1 MATITT
7 DTYLDGGTAR
17 TAGETWTMNGG
28 VLTIRTDTRVHA
40 NAPASFNGSIG
51 ATTISATL
59 GGGVL
64 IDGRNVREV
73 WFDSGTGTVPAIGTT
88 VSQGGVEGYLLG
100 VWANLNSLPTAVGA
114 AMPTSGFIK
123 FREVT
128 GGSFAAGALTGI
140 GANALGADVPS
151 WIEVVQRQSVANT
164 VPRLGFFRTRGTWYT
179 LPQTTSGTAGQIIQT
194 PSMGSAGSEV
204 PCIWI
209 ETGVGT
215 NVYEAYPA
223 MTSTYFIAANLA
235 TDARA
240 KFVQTIGSG
249 QVRIG
254 NNGTVDVGYT
264 PPAGCRIR
272 IPNVIGRQSL
282 SGSDNLNQVP
292 STTIANR
299 PDFTTTSAGVIDFEY
314 FLNDWYH
321 LFASPNNVKMKY
333 VATFDAHSTSNEASP
348 TELLDYHIGS
358 YLATSVVALTFL
370 NNPLGGTITNS
381 KFFRGAAASNGH
393 AASVTACLGYA
404 FDNCQFGVVQ
414 YARSTGRSILFNQS
428 ADCTLNDIYQFNAY
442 VGLTT
447 SFRMRFTGLDHT
459 DRLFGN
465 TNATTGLYVISA
477 TTSCD
482 NIFVDGVTFG
492 LKGTLSGY
500 FYPYAGVFNAA
511 NSSNITFRNAGTRTN
526 PLACESNTLAP
537 AYVYLDSGVNSGVK
551 VQRCYLTNTRTSAYL
566 TVNTT
571 KDLTIESVHGTI
583 GALQT
588 LSLNTLVK
596 GARATSNSTTGG
608 ASVYGTHVFD
618 AFFSD
623 TDGRI
628 WFAMNEPTAATAS
641 YVALTLAG
649 STGGFTSGGQVAMP
663 TVGDQLVIEMPYY
676 ALGHTAFQN
685 TAPTLT
691 GTNTGNF
698 SFEYAIDTG
707 SGFGSYK
714 TLNASNLSGET
725 LNPAQGVKLR
735 LRITTTT
742 ANTGNAI
749 TYVRVDTSSTLAAQT
764 DNLYPLDTAT
774 IAISGLR
781 AGSRVQIYD
790 TTNDAEL
797 FNAVVAGTSL
807 SYAAPFTSSYTA
819 RIRVMYA
826 TALTADEFVEFS
838 DTVTASGLSRSVT
851 PTVDPV
857 YVANAVDGFSV
868 TGITI
873 DDAALLLEA
882 DDGTYSWADIYAYET
897 AWLFSEE
904 GIRDEGRFI
913 TAIDPAN
920 YLLENF
926 KIKNVSSPTAP
937 LILVDGWGRDSVTNQ
952 TIDIIDT
959 TGGSIFSN
967 PDLVISYATGSGL
980 SPSEQATL
988 EKINTLTEDSGGI
1001 RFTAKALEE
1010 APAGGGGSG
1019 DWTSTEKN
1027 QIRYRLGI
1035 DGTTATPSASP
1046 QLNVPTASAN
1056 ASAVRT
1062 ELTTELGRI
1071 DVATSTRL
1079 ATAGYTTPPTAAA
1092 IRSEIDTSSTKL
1104 DVAVGTRLASASYV
1118 APANSDIT
1126 AIKAKT
1132 DNLPSDPADESSIQA
1147 AIAAIPTAP
1156 SASTVASAVRTEL
1169 TTELGRIDVATSTRL
1184 AAVDYTAAPTASANA
1199 TAVRSELATELARI
1213 DVATST
1219 RNAIAPLDSTAT
1231 QAAAAAAL
1239 NAYDPPTK
1247 AELDSAEAD
1256 IIAALPAAAPS
1267 ASTVAS
1273 AVRTELTT
1281 ELGRIDVATSTRLA
1295 GASYT
1300 APANADISAIKAKT
1314 DNLPSDPADESSIQA
1329 AIAAIPTAPSAS
1341 TVASAVRTELTTELG
1356 RIDANIS
1363 SRATPTNITD
1373 ARDAVQAD
1381 IAALNDLS
1389 AADVKAEADQAL
1401 VDYDAPTKAEL
1412 DSATSD
1418 IQDDIAAVKTNTDL
1432 IPGAL

>member
-7 DTYLDGGTAR
+7 DTFLDGGTAR
-17 TAGETWTMNGG
+17 TAGEAWTMNGG

-40 NAPASFNGSIG
+40 NAPSSFNGSVG

-73 WFDSGTGTVPAIGTT
+73 WFSSGTGTVPAIGTNI
-88 VSQGGVEGYLLG
+88 SQGAVEGYLLG
-100 VWANLNSLPTAVGA
+100 VWADLNSLPTAVGA

-123 FREVT
+123 LREVT
-128 GGSFAAGALTGI
+128 GGSFSAGALTGI
-140 GANALGADVPS
+140 SATADGADVPS

-179 LPQTTSGTAGQIIQT
+179 LPQTTDGNAGQIIQT

-215 NVYEAYPA
+215 NQYEPYPA
-223 MTSTYFIAANLA
+223 MTSTYFTNANLA

-254 NNGTVDVGYT
+254 SNGTNNVGYV

-272 IPNVIGRQSL
+272 IPNVIGRQSA

-292 STTIANR
+292 NATIANR

-314 FLNDWYH
+314 FMNDWYH
-321 LFASPNNVKMKY
+321 LFASPNSVKMKY

-358 YLATSVVALTFL
+358 YLVTSVTALTFL
-370 NNPLGGTITNS
+370 NNPLGGTVTDC

-393 AASVTACLGYA
+393 AASVTACLGYE
-404 FDNCQFGVVQ
+404 FDNCHFGVIQ

-428 ADCTLNDIYQFNAY
+428 ADCTLNDIYQYNAY
-442 VGLTT
+442 VGLAT
-447 SFRMRFTGLDHT
+447 SFRMRFTNIDHT

-465 TNATTGLYVISA
+465 TNATTGLYLISA

-500 FYPYAGVFNAA
+500 FYPYLGVFNAA
-511 NSSNITFRNAGTRTN
+511 NSSNITFRNAGTRAN
-526 PLACESNTLAP
+526 PLACESNSLAP

-551 VQRCYLTNTRTSAYL
+551 VQRCYLTHTRTSAYL

-571 KDLTIESVHGTI
+571 KDLTIESVHGSV

-588 LSLNTLVK
+588 QSLNTLVK
-596 GARATSNSTTGG
+596 GARATSNSITGG
-608 ASVYGTHVFD
+608 ASVYGTHAFD
-618 AFFSD
+618 MFASD
-623 TDGRI
+623 TTGFL

-641 YVALTLAG
+641 YVTLTLAG
-649 STGGFTSGGQVAMP
+649 ATGGFTSGGQVSMP
-663 TVGDQLVIEMPYY
+663 TLGDELIIEMPYF
-676 ALGHTAFQN
+676 ALGHTGFQN
-685 TAPTLT
+685 AAATLT

-698 SFEYAIDTG
+698 SYEYDLDLG
-707 SGFGSYK
+707 SGFSGTYQ
-714 TLNASNLSGET
+714 TLNGANLSAET
-725 LNPAQGVKLR
+725 LDPATGFKMR
-735 LRITTTT
+735 LRIITTT
-742 ANTGNAI
+742 ASTTNAL
-749 TYVRVDTSSTLAAQT
+749 TYVRVNTSSTLAAQT

-774 IAISGLR
+774 ISISGLR

-790 TTNDAEL
+790 TTNDVEL
-797 FNAVVAGTSL
+797 YNDTVAGTSL

-826 TALTADEFVEFS
+826 TTSTADEFIEFS

-851 PTVDPV
+851 PVVDAV
-857 YVANAVDGFSV
+857 YVANVVNGFAVS
-868 TGITI
+868 GISI
-873 DDAALLLEA
+873 NDASLLIEA
-882 DDGTYSWADIYAYET
+882 EDGTFSWADIYAYET

-937 LILVDGWGRDSVTNQ
+937 LILIDGWGRDSVTNQ
-952 TIDIIDT
+952 TIDLIDT

-988 EKINTLTEDSGGI
+988 EKINTLTEDSGGL

-1010 APAGGGGSG
+1010 GPSGGGGGSG
-1019 DWTSTEKN
+1019 DWTATEKN
-1027 QIRYRLGI
+1027 QIRYRLGL
-1035 DGTTATPSASP
+1035 DGTVATPGATP
-1046 QLNVPTASAN
+1046 QLAVPSASAN
-1056 ASAVRT
+1056 ATAVRT
-1062 ELTTELGRI
+1062 ELATELGRI
-1071 DVATSTRL
+1071 DST
-1079 ATAGYTTPPTAAA
+1079 
-1092 IRSEIDTSSTKL
+1092 ISS
-1104 DVAVGTRLASASYV
+1104 RLASASYT
-1118 APANSDIT
+1118 APANSDIA

-1132 DNLPSDPADESSIQA
+1132 DNLPTDPADESSIQS
-1147 AIAAIPTAP
+1147 AIAAIP
-1156 SASTVASAVRTEL
+1156 SATTIASQVRTEL
-1169 TTELGRIDVATSTRL
+1169 S
-1184 AAVDYTAAPTASANA
+1184 
-1199 TAVRSELATELARI
+1199 TELARV
-1213 DVATST
+1213 DVAIST
-1219 RNAIAPLDSTAT
+1219 RNSITPLDATAT
-1231 QAAAAAAL
+1231 EAAVVTAL
-1239 NAYDPPTK
+1239 ASYDPPTK
-1247 AELDSAEAD
+1247 AELDSAIAAIPAAPSAETVAGAVRDELSTELTSITAILSDTNELQTNQGNWITATGFATPSNITSARDAIQAD
-1256 IIAALPAAAPS
+1256 IAALNDFDPTTEQVVVSTNNDKTGYSISGTIQTLDALDTAQDVQHSATQSAISSIPAAPS
-1267 ASTVAS
+1267 ASVNAA

-1281 ELGRIDVATSTRLA
+1281 ELSRIDVAISTRNSVVPDN
-1295 GASYT
+1295 AS
-1300 APANADISAIKAKT
+1300 ISAIKAKT
-1314 DNLPSDPADESSIQA
+1314 DNLPADPASETSLSEK
-1329 AIAAIPTAPSAS
+1329 PSLIEIEAS
-1341 TVASAVRTELTTELG
+1341 TVLAKEETLES
-1356 RIDANIS
+1356 
-1363 SRATPTNITD
+1363 
-1373 ARDAVQAD
+1373 
-1381 IAALNDLS
+1381 
-1389 AADVKAEADQAL
+1389 
-1401 VDYDAPTKAEL
+1401 
-1412 DSATSD
+1412 
-1418 IQDDIAAVKTNTDL
+1418 VKTNTNL